1 MTWPPVRMAISCS
14 ISLRRS
20 PKPGALTHTTFSV
33 PRRRL
38 TIRVLSASPS
48 TSSAMMTSFLPLWT
62 SCSRMGRMS
71 EMTEIFL
78 SVMRM

>member
-1 MTWPPVRMAISCS
+1 MAISCS

-38 TIRVLSASPS
+38 TIRVDESLALDVLGDDDELLAALNELLEDRAECP
-48 TSSAMMTSFLPLWT
+48 
-62 SCSRMGRMS
+62 

-78 SVMRM
+78 SVISR